1 MISFHSHAFAEIV
14 SSKGMA
20 AITYSGRKPDSSKI
34 LEAQSKAKMNAI
46 ERYIAIKD
54 SESMTRNFEQ
64 IRTEVEAN
72 VDAYLLG
79 TVVVSEETN
88 KDSKRYSV
96 VVRID
101 INEAKLK
108 NALQDSSAVG
118 NAANHEKSE
127 ITFVFVAREQTRAKS
142 YDDIIRKGLDSSA
155 SEDGAEFEAASG
167 GGVEYASES
176 NRSETVTTGGST
188 ERISDKIDY
197 DVSTSGEIDAAMT
210 RIFSTSGFA
219 VVAAEY
225 IEEETGM
232 LLDVSAFKEDFG
244 LGGDISSSTKRNA
257 LKGVKNAE
265 IPFLGWGTLD
275 LDMRETD
282 PVSGLVRVNVKVTA
296 KIVNVA
302 GRRPRNVAS
311 VGPVMYSGIGRTE
324 TSARSNALKLAAE
337 AAAKELVEQLNAKGV
352 Q

>member
-1 MISFHSHAFAEIV
+1 
-14 SSKGMA
+14 
-20 AITYSGRKPDSSKI
+20 
-34 LEAQSKAKMNAI
+34 
-46 ERYIAIKD
+46 
-54 SESMTRNFEQ
+54 
-64 IRTEVEAN
+64 
-72 VDAYLLG
+72 
-79 TVVVSEETN
+79 
-88 KDSKRYSV
+88 
-96 VVRID
+96 
-101 INEAKLK
+101 
-108 NALQDSSAVG
+108 
-118 NAANHEKSE
+118 
-127 ITFVFVAREQTRAKS
+127 
-142 YDDIIRKGLDSSA
+142 
-155 SEDGAEFEAASG
+155 
-167 GGVEYASES
+167 
-176 NRSETVTTGGST
+176 
-188 ERISDKIDY
+188 
-197 DVSTSGEIDAAMT
+197 MT

-302 GRRPRNVAS
+302 GRRPRDVAS
-311 VGPVMYSGIGRTE
+311 VGPVTYSGIGSTE
-324 TSARSNALKLAAE
+324 TSARSNALKLAVE